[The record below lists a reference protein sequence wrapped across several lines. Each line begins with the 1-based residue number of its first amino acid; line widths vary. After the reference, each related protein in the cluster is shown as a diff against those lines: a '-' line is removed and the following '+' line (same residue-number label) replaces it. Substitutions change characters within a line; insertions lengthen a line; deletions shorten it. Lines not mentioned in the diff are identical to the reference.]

1 MKKKSTAAM
10 AGNTFGTRFR
20 ITTFGESHGKA
31 IGVVIDGVRPG
42 LPIDTDF
49 IQKELDRRRPG
60 QSRVTTS
67 RSEPDRVEIL
77 SGVFEGKTTGTPIC
91 MVIWNTD
98 QQPQAYEKIK
108 DVFRPGHAGYTYL
121 AKYGIS
127 DYRGG
132 GRSSGRETAARVA
145 AGAVAKSLL
154 ARRGIEIYAYTK
166 EVAGIRAK
174 RIDFSAIERNPLRC
188 PDPEAARRMERKVLK
203 AKKEGDSVGG
213 IVEVVVK
220 NPPAGLGE
228 PVFDKLEA
236 DLAKALMSI
245 GAIKGFEVGSGFAA
259 ARMRGSQ
266 HNDAMYFDRK
276 AGRVRTRTN
285 NAGGIVGG
293 ISNGEDIILRI
304 AVKPASSIAREQET
318 VTLDGKPATI
328 SVEGR
333 HDPCICP
340 RVVPVAEAMVAL
352 TLLDHLT
359 RQQLLRRKTKL
370 QALRDDIDL
379 IDRNILLLVA
389 ERQSLVEQ
397 VGLLKKKRG
406 EEIYDPERERQILQ
420 RQLATARELGID
432 PQFIKQMCRAVFD
445 LARTTQQK
453 LNRGKLK

>member
-1 MKKKSTAAM
+1 M
-10 AGNTFGTRFR
+10 AGNTFGNVFR
-20 ITTFGESHGKA
+20 ITTFGESHGRA

-42 LPIDTDF
+42 LPIDTAF

-60 QSRVTTS
+60 QSVVTTS
-67 RSEPDRVEIL
+67 RTERDQVEIL
-77 SGVFEGKTTGTPIC
+77 SGVFDGKTTGTPIC
-91 MVIWNTD
+91 MVIWNND
-98 QQPQAYEKIK
+98 QQPKAYERIK
-108 DVFRPGHAGYTYL
+108 DLFRPGHAGYTYL

-145 AGAVAKSLL
+145 AGAVAKSFL
-154 ARRGIEIYAYTK
+154 ARRGITIRAYTK

-188 PDPEAARRMERKVLK
+188 PDPEAAKKMERKILRV
-203 AKKEGDSVGG
+203 KKTGDSVGG

-220 NPPAGLGE
+220 NPPVGLGE

-245 GAIKGFEVGSGFAA
+245 GAVKGFEVGNGFAA
-259 ARMRGSQ
+259 ARLKGSEN
-266 HNDAMYFDRK
+266 NDPMYFDK
-276 AGRVRTRTN
+276 STGRVRTRTN
-285 NAGGIVGG
+285 KAGGIAGG

-304 AVKPASSIAREQET
+304 AVKPPSSIAKEQET
-318 VTLDGKPATI
+318 VTIDGKPATI
-328 SVEGR
+328 TVEGR

-359 RQQLLRRKTKL
+359 RQHLLKKKTKL

-379 IDRNILLLVA
+379 IDQNLLLLVA
-389 ERQSLVEQ
+389 ERQALVEQ
-397 VGLLKKKRG
+397 VGLLKRKRG
-406 EEIYDPERERQILQ
+406 EKIYDPRREEEILS
-420 RQLATARELGID
+420 RQLATAAELGID
-432 PQFIKQMCRAVFD
+432 TRFVRQICRAIFD
-445 LARTTQQK
+445 LARTTQHR
-453 LNRGKLK
+453 LNEGTLK